1 MLQERDG
8 TMGGMLSDQQL
19 ERLDGAV
26 LYDMFYEAGTML
38 GGRLIFL
45 LDRTGDQK
53 WFDERLQLE
62 RDRRSVP
69 ANDRTAQI
77 ALKRCWDARWKEL
90 GEYESQNGLR

>member
-90 GEYESQNGLR
+90 ERL